1 MCIWCVCVCVC
12 VCVCACDVSVCV
24 SRHETN
30 TNLNVVIGSTV
41 LATGPMALHAR
52 TSVNV
57 ISG

>member
-1 MCIWCVCVCVC
+1 MCVHMV
-12 VCVCACDVSVCV
+12 CDVSVCV
-24 SRHETN
+24 PRHETN